1 MGMNDTTTLKLYSP
15 LTAELQIEPLDDA
28 YYDEPDMEQ
37 LHGGDLVYFRETIL
51 DGIAQEQLPGKAER
65 GLMAYF
71 HGSDSVNQKVE
82 SMNPTVEV
90 VHGQLYGVAECRIK
104 EALTEA
110 ELSALKDYCAGQYA
124 DGWGEGFEQRPR
136 ATGDGDLYV
145 HFWQSKGF
153 FLKTKQELEHTH
165 QLTPKEQYTQ
175 IAPLA
180 DPDGFQLYWAAR
192 TLTGIDVPSSF
203 HYEDN
208 RGMFEAASG
217 HTLLRYLTA
226 LHFDAVQWEIVG
238 GGYER
243 AVLGAV
249 DTTTPEYKVFEQKLY
264 SAALERISRKRDCPH
279 KSTQKKK
286 EGMTR

>member
-1 MGMNDTTTLKLYSP
+1 MGLNDTTTLKLYSP
-15 LTAELQIEPLDDA
+15 LTAELQIEPIDDA

-37 LHGGDLVYFRETIL
+37 LRGGDLAYFREAIL
-51 DGIAQEQLPGKAER
+51 DGIAQEQLPGEAER

-71 HGSDSVNQKVE
+71 HGPDSVNQKVE
-82 SMNPTVEV
+82 SMKPTVEV
-90 VHGQLYGVAECRIK
+90 VHGQLYGVAVCRLK
-104 EALTEA
+104 GDLTEA
-110 ELSALKDYCAGQYA
+110 ELSALKDYCTGQYA

-153 FLKTKQELEHTH
+153 FLKTKQELELSH
-165 QLTPKEQYTQ
+165 QLTTKEQYTQ

-192 TLTGIDVPSSF
+192 ALTGIDVPSSF

-208 RGMFEAASG
+208 RGMFEAANG

-226 LHFDAVQWEIVG
+226 LHFDAVHWETVG

-249 DTTTPEYKVFEQKLY
+249 DTTTPEYKAFEQKLY
-264 SAALERISRKRDCPH
+264 SAALERISRKRKVPH
-279 KSTQKKK
+279 KSTQKG
-286 EGMTR
+286 EMTR

>member
-1 MGMNDTTTLKLYSP
+1 VGMNDTTTLKLYSP
-15 LTAELQIEPLDDA
+15 LTAELQIEPLDDD

-37 LHGGDLVYFRETIL
+37 LHSGDLVFFQEAIL
-51 DGIAQEQLPGKAER
+51 DGIAQEQLPGEAER

-71 HGSDSVNQKVE
+71 HGPDSVNQKVE
-82 SMNPTVEV
+82 SMKPTVEV

-104 EALTEA
+104 GALTEA

-153 FLKTKQELEHTH
+153 FLKTKQELERSH
-165 QLTPKEQYTQ
+165 QLTPKEQYNQ

-180 DPDGFQLYWAAR
+180 DPDGFHLYWTAR
-192 TLTGIDVPSSF
+192 TLTGIDVPASF

-226 LHFDAVQWEIVG
+226 LRFDAVQWEIVG
-238 GGYER
+238 GSHEH

-249 DTTTPEYKVFEQKLY
+249 DTTTPEYKAFEQKLY
-264 SAALERISRKRDCPH
+264 SVALERINRKRNVLR
-279 KSTQKKK
+279 KSTQK
-286 EGMTR
+286 EEMTR

>member
-15 LTAELQIEPLDDA
+15 LTAELQIEPIDDA

-37 LHGGDLVYFRETIL
+37 FHGSDLVYFREAIL
-51 DGIAQEQLPGKAER
+51 DGIAQEQLPGEADR

-71 HGSDSVNQKVE
+71 HGPDSVNQKVE

-104 EALTEA
+104 GALTEA
-110 ELSALKDYCAGQYA
+110 ELSALKDYCTGQYS

-136 ATGDGDLYV
+136 ATGEGDLYV

-153 FLKTKQELEHTH
+153 FLKTKQELEPSH
-165 QLTPKEQYTQ
+165 QLTPKEQYNQ
-175 IAPLA
+175 IAPWV
-180 DPDGFQLYWAAR
+180 DPDGFQLYWTAR
-192 TLTGIDVPSSF
+192 AITGIDVPSSF

-249 DTTTPEYKVFEQKLY
+249 DTTTPEYKAFEQKLY
-264 SAALERISRKRDCPH
+264 SAALERISRKRNVSR
-279 KSTQKKK
+279 KSTQK
-286 EGMTR
+286 EEMTR

>member
-15 LTAELQIEPLDDA
+15 LTAELQIEPIDDA

-37 LHGGDLVYFRETIL
+37 LHGGDLAYFREAIF
-51 DGIAQEQLPGKAER
+51 DGIAQE
-65 GLMAYF
+65 
-71 HGSDSVNQKVE
+71 
-82 SMNPTVEV
+82 
-90 VHGQLYGVAECRIK
+90 QLYGVAECRIK
-104 EALTEA
+104 GALTEA
-110 ELSALKDYCAGQYA
+110 ELSALKDYCTGQYA

-136 ATGDGDLYV
+136 ATGYGDLYV

-153 FLKTKQELEHTH
+153 FLKTKQELEHSH
-165 QLTPKEQYTQ
+165 QLTPKEQYNQ
-175 IAPLA
+175 LAPLA
-180 DPDGFQLYWAAR
+180 DPDGFHLYWAAR

-249 DTTTPEYKVFEQKLY
+249 DTTTPEYKAFEQKLY
-264 SAALERISRKRDCPH
+264 LAVLERIVRKRMTPH
-279 KSTQKKK
+279 ESTQK
-286 EGMTR
+286 EEMTR

>member
-15 LTAELQIEPLDDA
+15 LTAELQIEPIDDD

-37 LHGGDLVYFRETIL
+37 LHGSDLVYFREAIL
-51 DGIAQEQLPGKAER
+51 DGIAQEQLSDEAER

-71 HGSDSVNQKVE
+71 HGPDSVNQKVE
-82 SMNPTVEV
+82 SMKPTVEV
-90 VHGQLYGVAECRIK
+90 VHEQLYGVAECKIK

-110 ELSALKDYCAGQYA
+110 ELSALKDYCTGQYA

-153 FLKTKQELEHTH
+153 FLKTKQELEHSH
-165 QLTPKEQYTQ
+165 QLTPKEQYNQ
-175 IAPLA
+175 LAPLA
-180 DPDGFQLYWAAR
+180 DPDGFQLYWTAR
-192 TLTGIDVPSSF
+192 ALTGIDVPSSF

-208 RGMFEAASG
+208 RGMFEAANG
-217 HTLLRYLTA
+217 HTLLQYLTA
-226 LHFDAVQWEIVG
+226 LRFNAVQWEIVG

-243 AVLGAV
+243 AVLGTV
-249 DTTTPEYKVFEQKLY
+249 DTTTPEYKAFEQKLY
-264 SAALERISRKRDCPH
+264 SATLERISRKRDSPH

>member
-15 LTAELQIEPLDDA
+15 LTAELQIEPIDDV
-28 YYDEPDMEQ
+28 YYDKPDMEQ
-37 LHGGDLVYFRETIL
+37 LHGSDLAYFREAIL
-51 DGIAQEQLPGKAER
+51 DGIAQEQLPGEAGR

-71 HGSDSVNQKVE
+71 HGPDSVNQKVE
-82 SMNPTVEV
+82 SMKPTVEV
-90 VHGQLYGVAECRIK
+90 VHGQLYGVAVCRIK

-136 ATGDGDLYV
+136 ATESGDLYV

-153 FLKTKQELEHTH
+153 FLKTKQELEHVH

-192 TLTGIDVPSSF
+192 ALTGIDVPSSF

-226 LHFDAVQWEIVG
+226 LHFDAVQWEVVG

-243 AVLGAV
+243 ALLGAV
-249 DTTTPEYKVFEQKLY
+249 DATTPEYKVFEQKLY
-264 SAALERISRKRDCPH
+264 SAALERINRKRNVPH
-279 KSTQKKK
+279 KSTQK
-286 EGMTR
+286 EEMTR

>member
-15 LTAELQIEPLDDA
+15 LTAELQIEPIDDA

-37 LHGGDLVYFRETIL
+37 LHGSDLVYFREAIL
-51 DGIAQEQLPGKAER
+51 DGIAQEQLPGEADR

-71 HGSDSVNQKVE
+71 HGPDSVNQKVE

-104 EALTEA
+104 GALTEA
-110 ELSALKDYCAGQYA
+110 ELSALKDYCTGQYS

-136 ATGDGDLYV
+136 ATGEGDLYV

-153 FLKTKQELEHTH
+153 FLKTKQELEPSH
-165 QLTPKEQYTQ
+165 QLTPKEQYNQ
-175 IAPLA
+175 IAPWV
-180 DPDGFQLYWAAR
+180 DPDGFQLYWTAR
-192 TLTGIDVPSSF
+192 AITGIDVPSSF

-249 DTTTPEYKVFEQKLY
+249 DTTTPEYKAFEQKLY
-264 SAALERISRKRDCPH
+264 SAALERISRKRNVSR
-279 KSTQKKK
+279 KSTQK
-286 EGMTR
+286 EEMTR

>member
-15 LTAELQIEPLDDA
+15 LTAELQIEPIDDD

-37 LHGGDLVYFRETIL
+37 LHGGDLVYFREVIL
-51 DGIAQEQLPGKAER
+51 DGIAQEQLPGEAER

-71 HGSDSVNQKVE
+71 HGPDPVNQKVE
-82 SMNPTVEV
+82 SMKPTVEV
-90 VHGQLYGVAECRIK
+90 VHGQLYGVAECKIK
-104 EALTEA
+104 GALTKA
-110 ELSALKDYCAGQYA
+110 ELSALKDYCTGQYA

-153 FLKTKQELEHTH
+153 FLKTKQELELSH
-165 QLTPKEQYTQ
+165 QLTTKEQYTQ

-192 TLTGIDVPSSF
+192 ALTGIDVPSSF

-208 RGMFEAASG
+208 RGMFEAANG

-226 LHFDAVQWEIVG
+226 LHFDAVHWETVG

-249 DTTTPEYKVFEQKLY
+249 DTTTPEYKAFEQKLY
-264 SAALERISRKRDCPH
+264 SAALERISRKRKVPH
-279 KSTQKKK
+279 KST
-286 EGMTR
+286 GRSRG

>member
-1 MGMNDTTTLKLYSP
+1 MDKNDTTTLKLYSP
-15 LTAELQIEPLDDA
+15 LTAELQIEPIDDA

-37 LHGGDLVYFRETIL
+37 LHGGDLVFFREAIL
-51 DGIAQEQLPGKAER
+51 DGIAQEQLPDEAER
-65 GLMAYF
+65 GLMFYF
-71 HGSDSVNQKVE
+71 YGPDSVNQKVE
-82 SMNPTVEV
+82 SMKPTVEV
-90 VHGQLYGVAECRIK
+90 VHGQLYGVAECKIK
-104 EALTEA
+104 EALNEA

-165 QLTPKEQYTQ
+165 QLTPKEQYNQ

-192 TLTGIDVPSSF
+192 ALTGIDVPSSF

-208 RGMFEAASG
+208 HGMFEAASG

>member
-1 MGMNDTTTLKLYSP
+1 MEMNDTTTLKLYSP
-15 LTAELQIEPLDDA
+15 LTAELQIEPLDDD

-37 LHGGDLVYFRETIL
+37 LHGGDLAYFREAIL
-51 DGIAQEQLPGKAER
+51 DGIAQEQLPGEAER

-71 HGSDSVNQKVE
+71 HGPDSVNQKVE
-82 SMNPTVEV
+82 SMKPTVEV

-104 EALTEA
+104 GALTEA
-110 ELSALKDYCAGQYA
+110 ELSALKDYCTGQYA

-153 FLKTKQELEHTH
+153 FLKTKQELEHIH
-165 QLTPKEQYTQ
+165 QLTLKEQYNQ

-180 DPDGFQLYWAAR
+180 DSDGFQLYWAAR
-192 TLTGIDVPSSF
+192 ALTGIDVPSSF

-208 RGMFEAASG
+208 RGMFEAANG

-226 LHFDAVQWEIVG
+226 LRFNAVQWEIVG
-238 GGYER
+238 GSYER
-243 AVLGAV
+243 AILGAV
-249 DTTTPEYKVFEQKLY
+249 DTTTPEYKAFEQKLY
-264 SAALERISRKRDCPH
+264 SAALERISRKRNVPR
-279 KSTQKKK
+279 KSTQK
-286 EGMTR
+286 EAMTR

>member
-15 LTAELQIEPLDDA
+15 LTAELQIEPMDDA
-28 YYDEPDMEQ
+28 YYDEPDMEP
-37 LHGGDLVYFRETIL
+37 LHGGDLVYFQETIL
-51 DGIAQEQLPGKAER
+51 DGIAQEQLPGESER

-71 HGSDSVNQKVE
+71 HGSDPVNQKVE
-82 SMNPTVEV
+82 SMKPTVEV
-90 VHGQLYGVAECRIK
+90 VHGQLYGVAECKIK
-104 EALTEA
+104 GALTKA
-110 ELSALKDYCAGQYA
+110 ELSALKDYCTGQYA

-153 FLKTKQELEHTH
+153 FLKTKQELELSH
-165 QLTPKEQYTQ
+165 QLEQYTQ

-192 TLTGIDVPSSF
+192 ALTGIDVPSSF

-208 RGMFEAASG
+208 RGMFEAANG

-226 LHFDAVQWEIVG
+226 LHFDAVHWETVG

-249 DTTTPEYKVFEQKLY
+249 DTTTPEYKAFEQKLY
-264 SAALERISRKRDCPH
+264 SAALERISRKRKVPH
-279 KSTQKKK
+279 KSTQKG
-286 EGMTR
+286 EMTR

>member
-15 LTAELQIEPLDDA
+15 LTAELQIEPLDDD

-37 LHGGDLVYFRETIL
+37 LHSGDLVFFQEAIL
-51 DGIAQEQLPGKAER
+51 DGIAQEQLPGEAER

-71 HGSDSVNQKVE
+71 HGPDSVNQKVE
-82 SMNPTVEV
+82 SMKPTVEV

-104 EALTEA
+104 GALTEA

-124 DGWGEGFEQRPR
+124 DGWSEGFEQRPR

-153 FLKTKQELEHTH
+153 FLKTKQELERSH
-165 QLTPKEQYTQ
+165 QLTPKEQYNQ

-180 DPDGFQLYWAAR
+180 DPDGFHLYWTAR
-192 TLTGIDVPSSF
+192 TLTGIDVPASF

-226 LHFDAVQWEIVG
+226 LRFDAVQWEIVG
-238 GGYER
+238 GSHEH

-249 DTTTPEYKVFEQKLY
+249 DTTTPEYKAFEQKLY
-264 SAALERISRKRDCPH
+264 SVALERINRKRNVLR
-279 KSTQKKK
+279 KSTQK
-286 EGMTR
+286 EEMTR

>member
-15 LTAELQIEPLDDA
+15 LTAELQIEPTDDA

-37 LHGGDLVYFRETIL
+37 LHGGNLVYFQEAIL
-51 DGIAQEQLPGKAER
+51 DDIAQEQLTGEADR
-65 GLMAYF
+65 GLMVYF
-71 HGSDSVNQKVE
+71 HGPDSVNQKVE
-82 SMNPTVEV
+82 SMKPTVEV
-90 VHGQLYGVAECRIK
+90 VHGQLYGVAECKIK
-104 EALTEA
+104 EALTKA
-110 ELSALKDYCAGQYA
+110 ELSALKDYCTGQYA

-136 ATGDGDLYV
+136 ATENGDLYV

-153 FLKTKQELEHTH
+153 FLKTKQELERTH
-165 QLTPKEQYTQ
+165 QLTPKEQYNQ

-180 DPDGFQLYWAAR
+180 DPDGFHLYRAAR
-192 TLTGIDVPSSF
+192 ALTGIDVPSSF
-203 HYEDN
+203 YYEDN

-226 LHFDAVQWEIVG
+226 LRFNAVQWEIVG
-238 GGYER
+238 GSYER
-243 AVLGAV
+243 AILGAV
-249 DTTTPEYKVFEQKLY
+249 DTTMPEYKAFEQKLY
-264 SAALERISRKRDCPH
+264 SAALEQISRKRDSPH

>member
-1 MGMNDTTTLKLYSP
+1 MGMNDTTTLNLYSP

-37 LHGGDLVYFRETIL
+37 LHGGDLVFFRETIL
-51 DGIAQEQLPGKAER
+51 DAIAQEQLPDEAER
-65 GLMAYF
+65 GLMFYF

-82 SMNPTVEV
+82 SMKPTVEV

-110 ELSALKDYCAGQYA
+110 ELSALKDYCTGQYA

-153 FLKTKQELEHTH
+153 FLKTKQELEHPH

-175 IAPLA
+175 IAPWV
-180 DPDGFQLYWAAR
+180 DPDGFQL
-192 TLTGIDVPSSF
+192 F
-203 HYEDN
+203 N
-208 RGMFEAASG
+208 
-217 HTLLRYLTA
+217 
-226 LHFDAVQWEIVG
+226 EI
-238 GGYER
+238 
-243 AVLGAV
+243 
-249 DTTTPEYKVFEQKLY
+249 
-264 SAALERISRKRDCPH
+264 
-279 KSTQKKK
+279 
-286 EGMTR
+286 

>member
-1 MGMNDTTTLKLYSP
+1 MGLNDTTTLKLYSP
-15 LTAELQIEPLDDA
+15 LTAELQIEPIDDA

-37 LHGGDLVYFRETIL
+37 LRGGDLAYFREAIL
-51 DGIAQEQLPGKAER
+51 DGIAQEQLPGEAER

-71 HGSDSVNQKVE
+71 HGPDSVNQKVE
-82 SMNPTVEV
+82 SMKPTVEV
-90 VHGQLYGVAECRIK
+90 VHGQLYGVAVCRLK
-104 EALTEA
+104 GDLTEA
-110 ELSALKDYCAGQYA
+110 ELSELKDYCTGQYA

-153 FLKTKQELEHTH
+153 FFKTKQELEHTH

-175 IAPLA
+175 LASLA
-180 DPDGFQLYWAAR
+180 DPDGFQLYWTAR
-192 TLTGIDVPSSF
+192 ALTGIDVPSSF

-208 RGMFEAASG
+208 RGMFEAANG

-238 GGYER
+238 SGYER
-243 AVLGAV
+243 AVLGTV
-249 DTTTPEYKVFEQKLY
+249 DTTTPEYKAFEQKLY
-264 SAALERISRKRDCPH
+264 PAALERINRKRNVPH
-279 KSTQKKK
+279 KSTQK
-286 EGMTR
+286 EEMTR